1 MVFVV
6 TAKTQY
12 NLKNAKEYFEEHLCV
27 GDYYDEGQRVAG
39 EWMGL
44 GADRLGLSGKVG
56 AEAFLRLCENRHP
69 ASGESL
75 TQRLNTTRMD
85 EAGDNTAN
93 RRIFYDFTFS
103 PPKSVSVAA
112 FVGEDARILEAHA
125 QAVRSALREFEAF
138 ATTRVRMGRSN
149 IDRSTGNFTAAL
161 FTHDTSRALDPH
173 LHTHCI
179 VFNATFDAV
188 ENRWKALQ
196 NFELLQARKFAENLY
211 YHELARKLRGF
222 GYEIHN
228 QARGDF
234 QIEGISDEICERF
247 SKRRIQID
255 EAIKKLLAEKPECA
269 GGDMMAMRRL
279 LATAERA
286 RKQKE
291 LSRDEQRALWNGQ
304 LSETERAALRQLQKQ
319 PEKVTSNRVNVGEAV
334 QWAEDH
340 LFDRNSVVLEC
351 QLWQHALE
359 RGRGENLSVTEL
371 KEFTRQRD
379 YIRNPERPSEVT
391 TREVLL
397 REMEIVQTV
406 KDGVGNCRPLVEN
419 SFTANPKLDAEQR
432 LALDALLCSTHAISL
447 FRGGAGT
454 GKSFVLRELVEQVR
468 QSGKSLAVLAPQR
481 QQVVVMETDG
491 FPSPTTVTNFL
502 LKRELVEGAVVV
514 VDEAGQIG
522 GRQMLELLRR
532 ARERKARVIL
542 SGDTRQHGAVE
553 ASDALL
559 AIERHSGVKPV
570 QLHTIRRQDPAR
582 GRDQKERSEIKQYRK
597 AVEVAAA
604 GKLAE
609 SFDRLDKMG
618 AVVSC
623 GLGEQADKLADEY
636 VRLAEQTAS
645 AVVVSQTWAEVHRVN
660 SKVRDAL
667 KSKGLLGAND
677 VTIQALDKM
686 DLTDAQKRDKRFYPP
701 DAVIVFNQ
709 KVRQAG
715 PGMRGKLVGIRKASV
730 LVEIDGKCV
739 TVSNKV
745 LNKITVCLPRE
756 IPVAQGDK
764 LHLKANRK
772 LASGARVTN
781 GELVAVKSV
790 RADGGIELADGRV
803 LDKSFRE
810 FLPGYAVTSYGS
822 QGKTVDYVLFSDS
835 TVKPATN
842 AQQWYVT
849 ISRGRRGVR
858 IFTPDK
864 IQLRENLIRSG
875 HRPLALEFAGGLRPR
890 NGNQLWD
897 RLHDYLLRFG
907 QHAADTFCRL
917 KQSRRH
923 PQPGQKHEH
932 QITRMFH
939 H

>member
-1 MVFVV
+1 M
-6 TAKTQY
+6 
-12 NLKNAKEYFEEHLCV
+12 NAKEYFEEHLCV
-27 GDYYDEGQRVAG
+27 GDYYDEGQRVTG
-39 EWMGL
+39 QWFGS
-44 GADRLGLSGKVG
+44 GAERLGLSGKVG
-56 AEAFLRLCENRHP
+56 SEAFLRLCENLHP
-69 ASGESL
+69 ASGDTL
-75 TQRLNTTRMD
+75 TPRLNTMRMD
-85 EAGDNTAN
+85 KAGGNATN

-112 FVGEDARILEAHA
+112 LAGADNRILEAHA
-125 QAVRSALREFEAF
+125 QAVRSAMREFEAF
-138 ATTRVRMGRSN
+138 ATTRVRVGKADC
-149 IDRSTGNFTAAL
+149 DRSTGNFVAAM

-173 LHTHCI
+173 LHTHCV

-196 NFELLQARKFAENLY
+196 NYELLRARKFAENVY
-211 YHELARKLRGF
+211 YHELARNLRGF
-222 GYEIHN
+222 GYEIRN
-228 QARGDF
+228 LARGDF
-234 QIEGISDEICERF
+234 QIEGISEAVCERF
-247 SKRRIQID
+247 SKRDAEID
-255 EAIKKLLAEKPECA
+255 RALANLLADKPELA
-269 GGDMMAMRRL
+269 GANFKALRAQ
-279 LATAERA
+279 LAVETRA
-286 RKQKE
+286 KKQKD
-291 LSRDEQRALWNGQ
+291 LSRAELRMLWDSQ
-304 LSETERAALRQLQKQ
+304 LNETERAALRQ
-319 PEKVTSNRVNVGEAV
+319 PPSHSEIITGNRMSVGEAV

-340 LFDRNSVVLEC
+340 LFDRNSVALEC
-351 QLWQHALE
+351 QLWQQALE
-359 RGRGENLSVTEL
+359 HGRGENFTVAEL
-371 KEFTRQRD
+371 KEFTRRRP
-379 YIRNPERPSEVT
+379 YIRNSERPAEVT
-391 TREVLL
+391 LREVLL

-406 KDGVGNCRPLVEN
+406 KDGAGNCRPLVEH
-419 SFTANPKLDAEQR
+419 SSVTNPKLDEEQR
-432 LALDALLCSTHAISL
+432 LALDALLRSTNAVSL

-468 QSGKSLAVLAPQR
+468 QSGRRVAVLAPQR
-481 QQVVVMETDG
+481 QQIVDMERDG
-491 FPSPTTVTNFL
+491 FPSPATVTSFL

-522 GRQMLELLRR
+522 GRQMAELLRL
-532 ARERKARVIL
+532 ARERNARVIL
-542 SGDTRQHGAVE
+542 SGDTRQHGAVA

-559 AIERHSGVKPV
+559 AIERYSGVKPV
-570 QLHTIRRQDPAR
+570 ELHTIRRQDPAL
-582 GRDQKERSEIKQYRK
+582 GRSKRESSKIKQYRK
-597 AVEVAAA
+597 AVEMAAA

-609 SFDRLDKMG
+609 SFERLDKMG
-618 AVVSC
+618 AVVAC

-636 VRLAEQTAS
+636 VRLSGEKAS

-660 SKVRDAL
+660 SKVRDGL
-667 KSKGLLGAND
+667 KGKGLLGAND
-677 VTIQALDKM
+677 VTVQALDKM
-686 DLTDAQKRDKRFYPP
+686 DLTNAQKRDKRFYPQ

-709 KVRQAG
+709 KVRQTE
-715 PGMRGKLVGIRKASV
+715 PGKRGKLAGIVKAGV

-745 LNKITVCLPRE
+745 LDKITVCLPRE

-790 RADGGIELADGRV
+790 HTNGNIELTDGRI

-835 TVKPATN
+835 TIKAATN

-864 IQLRENLIRSG
+864 EQLRENLARSG
-875 HRPLALEFAGGLRPR
+875 HRPLALEFAGGLRPL
-890 NGNQLWD
+890 NHNPLWE
-897 RLHDYLLRFG
+897 RLHGHLLRFG
-907 QHAADTFCRL
+907 RHAADVFCRL
-917 KQSRRH
+917 KRSRRH
-923 PQPGQKHEH
+923 SQPGQKHEH
-932 QITRMFH
+932 QNARLLH

>member
-1 MVFVV
+1 VV

-27 GDYYDEGQRVAG
+27 GEYYDEGQRVAG
-39 EWMGL
+39 QWVGL
-44 GADRLGLSGKVG
+44 GAERLGLTSKVG

-69 ASGESL
+69 ASGETL

-85 EAGDNTAN
+85 EASDNTAN

-112 FVGEDARILEAHA
+112 LVGADERILEAHA
-125 QAVRSALREFEAF
+125 QAVRSALKEFEAF
-138 ATTRVRMGRSN
+138 ATTRVRMGKAN
-149 IDRSTGNFTAAL
+149 CDRSTGNFIAAM

-196 NFELLQARKFAENLY
+196 NYELLRARKFAENVY
-211 YHELARKLRGF
+211 YHELARRLRGF
-222 GYEIHN
+222 GYEIRN
-228 QARGDF
+228 LVRGDF
-234 QIEGISDEICERF
+234 QIEGISEAVCERF
-247 SKRRIQID
+247 SKRDAEID
-255 EAIKKLLAEKPECA
+255 KALAKLLASKPELISA
-269 GGDMMAMRRL
+269 NFKALRAQ
-279 LATAERA
+279 LAVETRAKKHKDLSQAEL
-286 RKQKE
+286 RK
-291 LSRDEQRALWNGQ
+291 LWNSQ
-304 LSETERAALRQLQKQ
+304 LSEAERAALRQ
-319 PEKVTSNRVNVGEAV
+319 PPRHSEKAAGDRMSVGEAV
-334 QWAEDH
+334 QWSEDH
-340 LFDRNSVVLEC
+340 LFARNSVALEC
-351 QLWQHALE
+351 QLWQQALE
-359 RGRGENLSVTEL
+359 RGRGENFSVDEL
-371 KEFTRQRD
+371 KEFTRQRL
-379 YIRNPERPSEVT
+379 YIRNSERPAEVT
-391 TREVLL
+391 LREALL
-397 REMEIVQTV
+397 RELEIVQTV
-406 KDGVGNCRPLVEN
+406 KDGAGNCRPLVER
-419 SFTANPKLDAEQR
+419 SYAADPKLDEEQHQ
-432 LALDALLCSTHAISL
+432 ALDALLRSTNAVSL

-468 QSGKSLAVLAPQR
+468 QSGRRVAVLAPQR
-481 QQVVVMETDG
+481 QQIVDMERDG
-491 FPSPTTVTNFL
+491 FPSPATVTSFL
-502 LKRELVEGAVVV
+502 LKRELVEGALVV

-522 GRQMLELLRR
+522 GRQMSELLRL
-532 ARERKARVIL
+532 ARERNARVIL

-559 AIERHSGVKPV
+559 AIERYSGVKPV
-570 QLHTIRRQDPAR
+570 ELHTIRRQDPAL
-582 GRDQKERSEIKQYRK
+582 GRSKKESSKIKQYRK

-609 SFDRLDKMG
+609 SFERLDKMG

-636 VRLAEQTAS
+636 VRLSEEKAS
-645 AVVVSQTWAEVHRVN
+645 AVVVSQTWAEVHRIN
-660 SKVRDAL
+660 SKVRDGL
-667 KSKGLLGAND
+667 KGKGLLGAND
-677 VTIQALDKM
+677 VIVQALDKL
-686 DLTDAQKRDKRFYPP
+686 DLTNAQKRDRRFYSQ

-709 KVRQAG
+709 KVRHME
-715 PGMRGKLVGIRKASV
+715 PGMRGKLTEIAKAGIY
-730 LVEIDGKCV
+730 VEVNGKEALI
-739 TVSNKV
+739 SNKV
-745 LNKITVCLPRE
+745 LDKITVCLPRE
-756 IPVAQGDK
+756 ILVAQGDK

-781 GELVAVKSV
+781 GELVTVKSAF
-790 RADGGIELADGRV
+790 ADGKIELTDGRI

-810 FLPGYAVTSYGS
+810 LLPGYAVTSYGS

-835 TVKPATN
+835 TIKAATN

-864 IQLRENLIRSG
+864 EQLRENLARSG
-875 HRPLALEFAGGLRPR
+875 HRPLALEFVGGLRPLIR
-890 NGNQLWD
+890 NPLWD
-897 RLHDYLLRFG
+897 RLHGCLLRFG
-907 QHAADTFCRL
+907 QRAADTFCRL

-932 QITRMFH
+932 QNARMLH

>member
-1 MVFVV
+1 VV

-12 NLKNAKEYFEEHLCV
+12 NLKNAEEYFEEHLCV
-27 GDYYDEGQRVAG
+27 GDYYDEGQRVTG
-39 EWMGL
+39 QWFGL
-44 GADRLGLSGKVG
+44 GAERLGLASKVR

-69 ASGESL
+69 ASGETL

-85 EAGDNTAN
+85 ETSNNIAN

-112 FVGEDARILEAHA
+112 LVGADERILEAHA
-125 QAVRSALREFEAF
+125 LAVRSAMKEFEAF
-138 ATTRVRMGRSN
+138 ATTRVRMAKVN
-149 IDRSTGNFTAAL
+149 CDRTTGNFVAAT

-196 NFELLQARKFAENLY
+196 NYELLRARKFAENVY

-222 GYEIHN
+222 GYEIRN
-228 QARGDF
+228 LARGDF

-247 SKRRIQID
+247 SKRHTQID
-255 EAIKKLLAEKPECA
+255 EAIKKLLAEKPECS
-269 GGDMMAMRRL
+269 GGDLMAMRRL
-279 LATAERA
+279 IATAERA

-291 LSRDEQRALWNGQ
+291 LSHDEQRALWDVQ
-304 LSETERAALRQLQKQ
+304 MSQAERAALRQL
-319 PEKVTSNRVNVGEAV
+319 PNRSGKITANQMSVGESV

-340 LFDRNSVVLEC
+340 LFDRNSVALEC
-351 QLWQHALE
+351 QLWQQALE
-359 RGRGENLSVTEL
+359 HGRGENFSVDEL
-371 KEFTRQRD
+371 KEFTCRRP
-379 YIRNPERPSEVT
+379 YIRNSERPAEVT
-391 TREVLL
+391 LREVLL
-397 REMEIVQTV
+397 REMEVVQIV
-406 KDGVGNCRPLVEN
+406 KDGAGNCRPLVQH
-419 SFTANPKLDAEQR
+419 SYTANPRLDEEQR
-432 LALDALLCSTHAISL
+432 LALDALLRSPNAVSL

-454 GKSFVLRELVEQVR
+454 GKSFVLHELVEQVR
-468 QSGKSLAVLAPQR
+468 HSGQRVIVLAPQR
-481 QQVVVMETDG
+481 QQVVDMERDG
-491 FPSPTTVTNFL
+491 FPSPTTIANFL
-502 LKRELVEGAVVV
+502 LKHELVEGAVVV

-522 GRQMLELLRR
+522 GRQMSELLRL
-532 ARERKARVIL
+532 ARERNARVIL

-559 AIERHSGVKPV
+559 AIERHSGIKPV
-570 QLHTIRRQDPAR
+570 ELHTIRRQDPTL
-582 GRDQKERSEIKQYRK
+582 GRSKRESSKIRRYRK

-609 SFDRLDKMG
+609 SFERLDKMG

-636 VRLAEQTAS
+636 VRLMEEKAS

-667 KSKGLLGAND
+667 KGKGLLGAND
-677 VTIQALDKM
+677 VTVEILDKL
-686 DLTDAQKRDKRFYPP
+686 DLTNAQKRDKRFYPQ

-709 KVRQAG
+709 KVRQAE
-715 PGMRGKLVGIRKASV
+715 PGKRGKLAGIVKAGV

-745 LNKITVCLPRE
+745 LDKINVCLSRE

-781 GELVAVKSV
+781 GELVTVKAAL
-790 RADGGIELADGRV
+790 ADGKIKLADGRI
-803 LDKSFRE
+803 LDTSFRE

-835 TVKPATN
+835 TIKDATN

-849 ISRGRRGVR
+849 ISRGRRGIR

-864 IQLRENLIRSG
+864 EQLRENLGRSG
-875 HRPLALEFAGGLRPR
+875 HRPLALEFAGGLRLLNHNP
-890 NGNQLWD
+890 LWD
-897 RLHDYLLRFG
+897 RLHGCLRRFG
-907 QHAADTFCRL
+907 QRAADTFCRL
-917 KQSRRH
+917 KQARRH
-923 PQPGQKHEH
+923 SQPGQKHE
-932 QITRMFH
+932 QQNSRMLH

>member
-1 MVFVV
+1 M
-6 TAKTQY
+6 
-12 NLKNAKEYFEEHLCV
+12 
-27 GDYYDEGQRVAG
+27 GDYYDEGQRVT
-39 EWMGL
+39 GL
-44 GADRLGLSGKVG
+44 WFGVGAERLGLTSKVG
-56 AEAFLRLCENRHP
+56 AEAFLALCENRHP
-69 ASGESL
+69 ASGETL
-75 TQRLNTTRMD
+75 TQRLNTTRKD
-85 EAGDNTAN
+85 DAGDNTAN

-112 FVGEDARILEAHA
+112 LVGADNRILEAHA
-125 QAVRSALREFEAF
+125 QAVRSAMKEFEAF
-138 ATTRVRMGRSN
+138 ATTRVRVGKAN
-149 IDRSTGNFTAAL
+149 CDRSTGNFVAAT

-179 VFNATFDAV
+179 IFNATFDAA

-196 NFELLQARKFAENLY
+196 NYELLRARKFAENVY

-222 GYEIHN
+222 GYGIHN
-228 QARGDF
+228 LARGDF
-234 QIEGISDEICERF
+234 QIEGISDDICERF
-247 SKRRIQID
+247 SKRHTQID
-255 EAIKKLLAEKPECA
+255 EAIKKLLAEKPECV
-269 GGDMMAMRRL
+269 GGDLMDMREL
-279 LATAERA
+279 TATAERA

-291 LSRDEQRALWNGQ
+291 LSHDEQRALWDVQ
-304 LSETERAALRQLQKQ
+304 LSESERAALRELPKRL
-319 PEKVTSNRVNVGEAV
+319 EKATGNRMSVGESV

-340 LFDRNSVVLEC
+340 LFDRNSVALEC
-351 QLWQHALE
+351 QLWQQALE
-359 RGRGENLSVTEL
+359 RGRGENFSVDEL
-371 KEFTRQRD
+371 KEFTRQRP
-379 YIRNPERPSEVT
+379 YIRNSERPAEVT
-391 TREVLL
+391 LREVLL

-406 KDGVGNCRPLVEN
+406 KDGAGNCRPLVEH
-419 SFTANPKLDAEQR
+419 SYTADPKLDDEQR
-432 LALDALLCSTHAISL
+432 LALDSLLRSTNAVSL

-454 GKSFVLRELVEQVR
+454 GKSFVLGELVEQVR
-468 QSGKSLAVLAPQR
+468 RSGKNVIVLAPQR
-481 QQVVVMETDG
+481 QQVVAMEQAK
-491 FPSPTTVTNFL
+491 FPSPTTVTSFL
-502 LKRELVEGAVVV
+502 LKRELVEGAVII

-522 GRQMLELLRR
+522 GRQMAELLRL
-532 ARERKARVIL
+532 ARERNARVIL

-559 AIERHSGVKPV
+559 AIERYSGVKPV
-570 QLHTIRRQDPAR
+570 ELHTIRRQDPAL
-582 GRDQKERSEIKQYRK
+582 GRSKKESSKIKQYRK

-609 SFDRLDKMG
+609 SFERLDKMG

-636 VRLAEQTAS
+636 VRLAEEKAS

-660 SKVRDAL
+660 SKVRDGL
-667 KSKGLLGAND
+667 KGKGLLGAND
-677 VTIQALDKM
+677 VTVQALDKM
-686 DLTDAQKRDKRFYPP
+686 DLTNAQKRDKRFYPQ

-709 KVRQAG
+709 KVRQTE
-715 PGMRGKLVGIRKASV
+715 PGKRGKLAGIVKAGV

-745 LNKITVCLPRE
+745 LDKITVCLPRE

-790 RADGGIELADGRV
+790 HANGNIELTDGRV

-835 TVKPATN
+835 TIKAATN

-864 IQLRENLIRSG
+864 EQLRENLARSG
-875 HRPLALEFAGGLRPR
+875 HRPLALEFAGGLRPLNR
-890 NGNQLWD
+890 NPLWD
-897 RLHDYLLRFG
+897 RLHGYLLRFG
-907 QHAADTFCRL
+907 QRAADTFCRL

-923 PQPGQKHEH
+923 SQPGQKHEH
-932 QITRMFH
+932 QNARMLH

>member
-1 MVFVV
+1 MG
-6 TAKTQY
+6 
-12 NLKNAKEYFEEHLCV
+12 E
-27 GDYYDEGQRVAG
+27 YYDEGQRVAG
-39 EWMGL
+39 QWFGL
-44 GADRLGLSGKVG
+44 GAARLGLTSKVG
-56 AEAFLRLCENRHP
+56 AEAFLRLCENQHP
-69 ASGESL
+69 ASGETL
-75 TQRLNTTRMD
+75 TQRLNTTRAD
-85 EAGDNTAN
+85 EASDNSAN

-112 FVGEDARILEAHA
+112 LVGADERILEAHA
-125 QAVRSALREFEAF
+125 QAVRSAMKEFEAY
-138 ATTRVRMGRSN
+138 ATTRVRVGKAN
-149 IDRSTGNFTAAL
+149 CDRSTGNFVAAT

-196 NFELLQARKFAENLY
+196 NFELLRARKFAENLY
-211 YHELARKLRGF
+211 YHELARKLRSF
-222 GYEIHN
+222 GYEIRN
-228 QARGDF
+228 QTRGDF
-234 QIEGISDEICERF
+234 QIEGVSEAVCERF
-247 SKRRIQID
+247 SKRDAEID
-255 EAIKKLLAEKPECA
+255 RALAKLLADKPELA
-269 GGDMMAMRRL
+269 GANFKALRAQ
-279 LATAERA
+279 LAVETRTK
-286 RKQKE
+286 KQKD
-291 LSRDEQRALWNGQ
+291 LSRSELRMLWDSQ
-304 LSETERAALRQLQKQ
+304 LNENERVALRQF
-319 PEKVTSNRVNVGEAV
+319 PNRSRNVADKPADVGEAV

-340 LFDRNSVVLEC
+340 LFDRNSVALEC

-359 RGRGENLSVTEL
+359 RGRGENFSFTEL
-371 KEFTRQRD
+371 KEFTRQRN
-379 YIRNPERPSEVT
+379 YLRNPERPNELT
-391 TREVLL
+391 LREVLM
-397 REMEIVQTV
+397 RELEIVQTV
-406 KDGVGNCRPLVEN
+406 KDGAGNCRPLVEH
-419 SFTANPKLDAEQR
+419 SYAADPKLDEEQR
-432 LALDALLCSTHAISL
+432 LALDALLRSTNAVSL

-454 GKSFVLRELVEQVR
+454 GKSFVLRELVGQLR
-468 QSGKSLAVLAPQR
+468 QSGKRVAVLAPQR
-481 QQVVVMETDG
+481 QQVVVMERDG
-491 FPSPTTVTNFL
+491 FPSPTTLTSFL
-502 LKRELVEGAVVV
+502 LKRDLVEGAVVV

-522 GRQMLELLRR
+522 GRQMSELLRL
-532 ARERKARVIL
+532 ASERKARVIL

-559 AIERHSGVKPV
+559 AIERHSGVEPV

-582 GRDQKERSEIKQYRK
+582 ARDKKERTQIKRYRK

-604 GKLAE
+604 GKFAE
-609 SFDRLDKMG
+609 SLERLEKMG

-623 GLGEQADKLADEY
+623 GLGEQAEKLADEY
-636 VRLAEQTAS
+636 VRLSEEKSS

-677 VTIQALDKM
+677 VTVQALDKL
-686 DLTDAQKRDKRFYPP
+686 DLTNAQKRDKRFYPQ

-709 KVRQAG
+709 KVRQTE
-715 PGMRGKLVGIRKASV
+715 PGMRGKLAGIREASV

-756 IPVAQGDK
+756 ISVAQGDK

-772 LASGARVTN
+772 LSSGARVTN

-790 RADGGIELADGRV
+790 QADGKITLNDGRV

-835 TVKPATN
+835 TIKAATS

-864 IQLRENLIRSG
+864 IQLRENLVRSG
-875 HRPLALEFAGGLRPR
+875 HRPLALEFASGFRPH
-890 NGNQLWD
+890 NGNRLWN
-897 RLHDYLLRFG
+897 RLHGYMLRFG
-907 QHAADTFCRL
+907 QRAADTFCRL

-923 PQPGQKHEH
+923 NPKLSQKHEH
-932 QITRMFH
+932 KSPRMLH

>member
-1 MVFVV
+1 MV

-12 NLKNAKEYFEEHLCV
+12 KLTNAKEYFEEHLCV
-27 GDYYDEGQRVAG
+27 GDYYDEGQRVIG
-39 EWMGL
+39 QWFGS
-44 GADRLGLSGKVG
+44 GAERLGLSGKVG
-56 AEAFLRLCENRHP
+56 AEAFLRLCENLHP
-69 ASGESL
+69 ASGDTL
-75 TQRLNTTRMD
+75 TPRLNTMRMD
-85 EAGDNTAN
+85 KAGGNATN

-112 FVGEDARILEAHA
+112 LAGADGRILEAHA
-125 QAVRSALREFEAF
+125 QAVRSAMREFEAF
-138 ATTRVRMGRSN
+138 ATTRVRVGKADC
-149 IDRSTGNFTAAL
+149 DRSTGNFVAAM

-173 LHTHCI
+173 LHTHCV
-179 VFNATFDAV
+179 VFNATLDAA

-196 NFELLQARKFAENLY
+196 NYELLRARKFAENVY
-211 YHELARKLRGF
+211 YHELARNLRGF
-222 GYEIHN
+222 GYEIRN
-228 QARGDF
+228 LARGDF
-234 QIEGISDEICERF
+234 QIEGISEGVCECF
-247 SKRRIQID
+247 SKRDAEID
-255 EAIKKLLAEKPECA
+255 RALAKLLADKPELA
-269 GGDMMAMRRL
+269 GANFKALRAQ
-279 LATAERA
+279 LAVETRA
-286 RKQKE
+286 KKQKD
-291 LSRDEQRALWNGQ
+291 LSRAELRMLWDSQ
-304 LSETERAALRQLQKQ
+304 LNEAERAALRQPPKHS
-319 PEKVTSNRVNVGEAV
+319 EKATGNRMSVGEAV

-340 LFDRNSVVLEC
+340 LFDRNSVALEC
-351 QLWQHALE
+351 QLWQQALE
-359 RGRGENLSVTEL
+359 RGRGENFTIAEL
-371 KEFTRQRD
+371 KEFTRRRP
-379 YIRNPERPSEVT
+379 YIRNSERPAEVT
-391 TREVLL
+391 LREVLL

-406 KDGVGNCRPLVEN
+406 KDGAGNCRPLVEH
-419 SFTANPKLDAEQR
+419 SFAANPKLDGEQR
-432 LALDALLCSTHAISL
+432 LALDTLLRSTNVVSL

-468 QSGKSLAVLAPQR
+468 QSGKVVVVLAPQR
-481 QQVVVMETDG
+481 QQVVAMEQAK

-522 GRQMLELLRR
+522 GRQMFELLRL
-532 ARERKARVIL
+532 ARERNARVIL

-559 AIERHSGVKPV
+559 AIERYSGVRPV
-570 QLHTIRRQDPAR
+570 ELHTIRRQDPAL
-582 GRDQKERSEIKQYRK
+582 GRSKKESSKIKQYRK

-609 SFDRLDKMG
+609 SFERLDKMG

-623 GLGEQADKLADEY
+623 GLGEQAGKLADEY
-636 VRLAEQTAS
+636 VRLAEEKAS

-660 SKVRDAL
+660 SKVRDGL
-667 KSKGLLGAND
+667 KGKGLLGAND
-677 VTIQALDKM
+677 VTVQALDKL
-686 DLTDAQKRDKRFYPP
+686 DLTNAQKRDKRFYPQ

-709 KVRQAG
+709 KVRQAE
-715 PGMRGKLVGIRKASV
+715 PGMRGKMAGIVEVGV
-730 LVEIDGKCV
+730 LVEIDGRTV
-739 TVSNKV
+739 TVANKV
-745 LNKITVCLPRE
+745 LDKINVCLPRE

-790 RADGGIELADGRV
+790 YANGNIELADGRI

-835 TVKPATN
+835 TIKAATN

-864 IQLRENLIRSG
+864 EQLRENLARSG
-875 HRPLALEFAGGLRPR
+875 HRPLALEFAGGLRPLNR
-890 NGNQLWD
+890 NPLWD
-897 RLHDYLLRFG
+897 RLHGCLLRFG
-907 QHAADTFCRL
+907 QRAADTFCRL

-923 PQPGQKHEH
+923 SQPGQKHEH
-932 QITRMFH
+932 QNARMLH

>member
-522 GRQMLELLRR
+522 GRQMLELLRL

>member
-1 MVFVV
+1 
-6 TAKTQY
+6 
-12 NLKNAKEYFEEHLCV
+12 
-27 GDYYDEGQRVAG
+27 
-39 EWMGL
+39 
-44 GADRLGLSGKVG
+44 
-56 AEAFLRLCENRHP
+56 
-69 ASGESL
+69 
-75 TQRLNTTRMD
+75 
-85 EAGDNTAN
+85 
-93 RRIFYDFTFS
+93 
-103 PPKSVSVAA
+103 
-112 FVGEDARILEAHA
+112 
-125 QAVRSALREFEAF
+125 
-138 ATTRVRMGRSN
+138 
-149 IDRSTGNFTAAL
+149 
-161 FTHDTSRALDPH
+161 THDTSRALDPH

-179 VFNATFDAV
+179 IFNATFDAA

-196 NFELLQARKFAENLY
+196 NYELLRARKFAENVY
-211 YHELARKLRGF
+211 YHELARKLRGI
-222 GYEIHN
+222 GYEICN
-228 QARGDF
+228 SARGDF
-234 QIEGISDEICERF
+234 QIEGVSDEICERF
-247 SKRRIQID
+247 SKRHTQID
-255 EAIKKLLAEKPECA
+255 EAIKKLLAEKPECV
-269 GGDMMAMRRL
+269 GGNLMDMREL
-279 LATAERA
+279 TATAERA

-291 LSRDEQRALWNGQ
+291 LSHDEQRALWDVQ
-304 LSETERAALRQLQKQ
+304 LSEGERAALRQL
-319 PEKVTSNRVNVGEAV
+319 PNRLEKITGNRMSASEAV

-351 QLWQHALE
+351 QLWQQALQ
-359 RGRGENLSVTEL
+359 RGRGENFTVDEL
-371 KEFTRQRD
+371 KEFTRQRP
-379 YIRNPERPSEVT
+379 YIRNSERPAEVT
-391 TREVLL
+391 LRQVLL

-406 KDGVGNCRPLVEN
+406 KDGAENCRPLVEH
-419 SFTANPKLDAEQR
+419 SYTADPKLDVEQR
-432 LALDALLCSTHAISL
+432 LALDSLLRSTNAVSL

-454 GKSFVLRELVEQVR
+454 GKSFVLRELVEMVR
-468 QSGKSLAVLAPQR
+468 RSGKSVVVLAPQR
-481 QQVVVMETDG
+481 QQVVAMEQAK
-491 FPSPTTVTNFL
+491 FPSPTTVTSFL
-502 LKRELVEGAVVV
+502 LKREQADGALVV

-522 GRQMLELLRR
+522 GRQMSELLRL
-532 ARERKARVIL
+532 ARERNARVIL

-559 AIERHSGVKPV
+559 AIERFSGVKPV
-570 QLHTIRRQDPAR
+570 ELHTIRRQDPAL
-582 GRDQKERSEIKQYRK
+582 GRTKKESSKIKQYRK

-609 SFDRLDKMG
+609 SFERLDKMG

-636 VRLAEQTAS
+636 VRLTEEKAS

-667 KSKGLLGAND
+667 KSKGLLGLND
-677 VTIQALDKM
+677 VTVQTLNKL
-686 DLTDAQKRDKRFYPP
+686 DLTNAQKRDQRFYSQ

-709 KVRQAG
+709 KVRQTE
-715 PGMRGKLVGIRKASV
+715 PGKRGKLAGIVKAGV

-745 LNKITVCLPRE
+745 LGKITVCLPRE

-772 LASGARVTN
+772 LASGGRVTN

-790 RADGGIELADGRV
+790 HANGKIELTDGRI

-835 TVKPATN
+835 TIKAATN

-864 IQLRENLIRSG
+864 EQLRENLARSG
-875 HRPLALEFAGGLRPR
+875 HRPLALEFAGGLRPP
-890 NGNQLWD
+890 NHNPLWD
-897 RLHDYLLRFG
+897 RLHGCLLRFG
-907 QHAADTFCRL
+907 RHAADTFCRL

-932 QITRMFH
+932 QNARMLH

>member
-1 MVFVV
+1 MV

-27 GDYYDEGQRVAG
+27 GDYYDEGQRVT
-39 EWMGL
+39 GL
-44 GADRLGLSGKVG
+44 WFGVGAERLGLTSKVG
-56 AEAFLRLCENRHP
+56 AEAFLALCENRHP
-69 ASGESL
+69 ASGETL
-75 TQRLNTTRMD
+75 TQRLNTTRKD
-85 EAGDNTAN
+85 DAGDNTAN

-112 FVGEDARILEAHA
+112 LVGADNRILEAHA
-125 QAVRSALREFEAF
+125 QAVRSAMKEFEAF
-138 ATTRVRMGRSN
+138 ATTRVRVGKAN
-149 IDRSTGNFTAAL
+149 CDRSTGNFVAAT

-179 VFNATFDAV
+179 IFNATFDAA

-196 NFELLQARKFAENLY
+196 NYELLRARKFAENVY

-222 GYEIHN
+222 GYGIHN
-228 QARGDF
+228 LARGDF
-234 QIEGISDEICERF
+234 QIEGISDDICERF
-247 SKRRIQID
+247 SKRHTQID
-255 EAIKKLLAEKPECA
+255 EAIKKLLAEKPECV
-269 GGDMMAMRRL
+269 GGDLMDMREL
-279 LATAERA
+279 TATAERA

-291 LSRDEQRALWNGQ
+291 LSHDEQRALWDVQ
-304 LSETERAALRQLQKQ
+304 LSESERAALRELPKRL
-319 PEKVTSNRVNVGEAV
+319 EKATGNRMSVGESV

-340 LFDRNSVVLEC
+340 LFDRNSVALEC
-351 QLWQHALE
+351 QLWQQALE
-359 RGRGENLSVTEL
+359 RGRGENFSVDEL
-371 KEFTRQRD
+371 KEFTRQRP
-379 YIRNPERPSEVT
+379 YIRNSERPAEVT
-391 TREVLL
+391 LREVLL

-406 KDGVGNCRPLVEN
+406 KDGAGNCRPLVEH
-419 SFTANPKLDAEQR
+419 SYTADPKLDDEQR
-432 LALDALLCSTHAISL
+432 LALDSLLRSTNAVSL

-454 GKSFVLRELVEQVR
+454 GKSFVLGELVEQVR
-468 QSGKSLAVLAPQR
+468 RSGKNVIVLAPQR
-481 QQVVVMETDG
+481 QQVVAMEQAK
-491 FPSPTTVTNFL
+491 FPSPTTVTSFL
-502 LKRELVEGAVVV
+502 LKRELVEGAVII

-522 GRQMLELLRR
+522 GRQMAELLRL
-532 ARERKARVIL
+532 ARERNARVIL

-559 AIERHSGVKPV
+559 AIELYSGVKPV
-570 QLHTIRRQDPAR
+570 ELHTIRRQDPAL
-582 GRDQKERSEIKQYRK
+582 GRSKKESSKIRQYRK

-609 SFDRLDKMG
+609 SFERLDKMG

-636 VRLAEQTAS
+636 VRLAEEKAS

-660 SKVRDAL
+660 SKVRDGL
-667 KSKGLLGAND
+667 KGKGLLGAND
-677 VTIQALDKM
+677 VTVQALDKM
-686 DLTDAQKRDKRFYPP
+686 DLTNAQKRDKRFYPQ

-709 KVRQAG
+709 KVRQTE
-715 PGMRGKLVGIRKASV
+715 PGKRGKLAGIVKAGV

-745 LNKITVCLPRE
+745 LDKITVCLPRE

-790 RADGGIELADGRV
+790 HANGNIELTDGRV

-835 TVKPATN
+835 TIKAATN

-864 IQLRENLIRSG
+864 EQLRENLARSG
-875 HRPLALEFAGGLRPR
+875 HRPLALEFAGGLRPLTR
-890 NGNQLWD
+890 NPLWD
-897 RLHDYLLRFG
+897 RLHGYLLRFS
-907 QHAADTFCRL
+907 QRAADTFCRL

-923 PQPGQKHEH
+923 SQPGQKHEH
-932 QITRMFH
+932 QNARMLH